1 MKHLEISR
9 ISENW
14 GGGRRKLTLSV
25 YNSSDKK
32 YAGVIAIW

>member
-9 ISENW
+9 ISENR
-14 GGGRRKLTLSV
+14 GGGGRKLTLSL
-25 YNSSDKK
+25 YDSSDKK